1 MSIYLLGYSIMVLTL
16 HLMQFLIVTIAGEKF
31 FVASALNDLSLVEY
45 ADFVAVL
52 DG

>member
-1 MSIYLLGYSIMVLTL
+1 MALTL
-16 HLMQFLIVTIAGEKF
+16 HLMQFLVVSIAGEEF
-31 FVASALNDLSLVEY
+31 FVSSALNDLSLVEN

>member
-1 MSIYLLGYSIMVLTL
+1 MSIYLLGYRLLALTL
-16 HLMQFLIVTIAGEKF
+16 HLMQFLIVSIAGEEF
-31 FVASALNDLSLVEY
+31 FVGSALNDLSLVEN